1 MSTPVTGH
9 DVGSEADPVIESVVA
24 ERERRKDPLRRMIAL
39 ARPRSARF
47 ALGVLLGGAATG
59 SGVALLGVAAWML
72 ATAANHP
79 SITALSVA
87 VVATRAL
94 GVSKG
99 VTRYLERLVTH
110 DAAFRTLAQV
120 RVRVYERLAR
130 TEPFGRFRSGDLVS
144 RLVNDTEATLD
155 LLVRGLTP
163 PLVSVVTGGAT
174 VLVLTAVYAP
184 GGLLLAA
191 GLSLAGLAVPL
202 MAAALNRKPGL
213 REAEARGTLSTALV
227 DTLQGAPD
235 LVAYGAMDRHVAR
248 VNEADT
254 ELTRVARRDAATL
267 GLSEGV
273 NALIT
278 GLTVWGALFLGVLAV
293 EEGTIGPTALAVLVL
308 VTLAAFEIVAPL
320 PAVASRLGA
329 IRASGVRLFGVL
341 DTPPAIAPPAQEG
354 LEIDPDADTPVHIRG
369 LRVRYGPEEPWALDG
384 VDLEIP
390 AGATVAVVG
399 PSGAG
404 KSTLASVLLR
414 LRDPDEGR
422 VEIGGTD
429 ITAYPADEVRR
440 VVSGVPEDPHVF
452 GSTLRENLRLAK
464 PGAED
469 DELWAALRGA
479 RLAHDVE
486 AMPQGLDTQV
496 GSHGLGLSGGMV
508 QRLALARAVLAAPR
522 VLVLDE
528 PTAHLDP
535 DTRDAVVADLLAA
548 AEGFSTL
555 LITHDLTGLDRVD
568 RIYVVRDG
576 RVLQSGTHTE
586 LLAEDGWYRRVH
598 AR

>member
-1 MSTPVTGH
+1 MSPDTAARTA
-9 DVGSEADPVIESVVA
+9 EDPAGAHTVA
-24 ERERRKDPLRRMIAL
+24 AGERERRRDPLRRMIAL
-39 ARPRSARF
+39 ARPRGGRF
-47 ALGVLLGGAATG
+47 ALGVLLGAAATG

-72 ATAANHP
+72 ATAADHP
-79 SITALSVA
+79 SITALSAA

-99 VTRYLERLVTH
+99 VARYLERLVTH
-110 DAAFRTLAQV
+110 DAAFRTLADV

-174 VLVLTAVYAP
+174 VLFLTVVYVP

-191 GLSLAGLAVPL
+191 GLLLAGFAVPL
-202 MAAALNRKPGL
+202 AAAALGKGPGQ
-213 REAEARGTLSTALV
+213 REAQARGKLSTTLV

-235 LVAYGAMDRHVAR
+235 LVAYGAMDRQVAR
-248 VNEADT
+248 VYEADA

-267 GLSEGV
+267 GLSAGA

-293 EEGTIGPTALAVLVL
+293 DDGSIGPTALAVLVL
-308 VTLAAFEIVAPL
+308 TTLAAFEIVAPL
-320 PAVASRLGA
+320 PAVAAKLGS
-329 IRASGVRLFGVL
+329 IRASGERLFGVL
-341 DTPPAIAPPAQEG
+341 DTPPGVSPPAREG
-354 LEIDPDADTPVHIRG
+354 LEIDLEADATVRVRD
-369 LRVRYGPEEPWALDG
+369 LRVRYGPEEPWALNG
-384 VDLEIP
+384 VDLDIP

-414 LRDPDEGR
+414 FLDPDGGR

-429 ITAYPADEVRR
+429 ITDYPADEVRR
-440 VVSGVPEDPHVF
+440 VVSGVPQDPHVF
-452 GSTLRENLRLAK
+452 ASTLRENLRLAR

-469 DELWAALRGA
+469 GDLWSALRRA
-479 RLAHDVE
+479 RLAGEVE
-486 AMPQGLDTQV
+486 AMPKGLDTQV
-496 GSHGLGLSGGMV
+496 GSHGMGLSGGMR
-508 QRLALARAVLAAPR
+508 QRLALTRAVLAAPK

-535 DTRDAVVADLLAA
+535 DTRDAVVDDLLAA
-548 AEGFSTL
+548 AQGFSTL

-576 RVLQSGTHTE
+576 TVLQSGTHEE
-586 LLAEDGWYRRVH
+586 LLTVEGWYQQVSDR
-598 AR
+598 

>member
-1 MSTPVTGH
+1 MNAETNGTGGDPTAVTGGFEV
-9 DVGSEADPVIESVVA
+9 D
-24 ERERRKDPLRRMIAL
+24 ERERRRDPLLRMIGL
-39 ARPRSARF
+39 ARPRGGRF
-47 ALGVLLGGAATG
+47 ALGVLLGAAATG

-72 ATAANHP
+72 ATAADHP

-110 DAAFRTLAQV
+110 DAAFRTLAEV
-120 RVRVYERLAR
+120 RVRVYERLAG

-144 RLVNDTEATLD
+144 RLVNDTETTLD
-155 LLVRGLTP
+155 LLVRGLAP

-174 VLVLTAVYAP
+174 VLFLTSVYVP

-191 GLSLAGLAVPL
+191 GLLLAGLAVPL
-202 MAAALNRKPGL
+202 AAAALGTGPGR
-213 REAEARGTLSTALV
+213 REAVARGRLSTTLV

-235 LVAYGAMDRHVAR
+235 LVAYGAMERQVAL

-254 ELTRVARRDAATL
+254 ELTRVAARDAATL
-267 GLSEGV
+267 GLSAGA

-293 EEGTIGPTALAVLVL
+293 SDGSIGPTALAVLVL
-308 VTLAAFEIVAPL
+308 TTLAAFEIVAPL
-320 PAVASRLGA
+320 PAVAARLGA
-329 IRASGVRLFGVL
+329 IRASGERLFGVL
-341 DTPPAIAPPAQEG
+341 DTPAAVSAPARSG
-354 LEIDPDADTPVHIRG
+354 LEIDPEADTTVRVRN
-369 LRVRYGPEEPWALDG
+369 LRVRYGPGEPWALDG

-414 LRDPDEGR
+414 FRDPDGGR

-429 ITAYPADEVRR
+429 VTDYPADEVRR
-440 VVSGVPEDPHVF
+440 VVSGVPQDPHVF
-452 GSTLRENLRLAK
+452 ASTLRENLRLAR

-469 DELWAALRGA
+469 DELWAALRRA
-479 RLAHDVE
+479 RLAEEVE
-486 AMPQGLDTQV
+486 AMPRGLDTQV
-496 GSHGLGLSGGMV
+496 GSHGLGLSGGMR
-508 QRLALARAVLAAPR
+508 QRLALARAVLAGPR

-535 DTRDAVVADLLAA
+535 DTRDGVVADLLAA
-548 AEGFSTL
+548 ARGFSTL

-568 RIYVVRDG
+568 RIYVVREG
-576 RVLQSGTHTE
+576 RVLQSGTHEELTTE
-586 LLAEDGWYRRVH
+586 AGWFRSVSER
-598 AR
+598 

>member
-1 MSTPVTGH
+1 MSPDTAARTAEDPEGAHTVATG
-9 DVGSEADPVIESVVA
+9 
-24 ERERRKDPLRRMIAL
+24 ERERRRDPLRRMIAL
-39 ARPRSARF
+39 AWPRGGRF
-47 ALGVLLGGAATG
+47 ALGVLLGAAATG

-72 ATAANHP
+72 ATAADHP
-79 SITALSVA
+79 SITALSAA

-99 VTRYLERLVTH
+99 VARYLERLVTH
-110 DAAFRTLAQV
+110 DAAFRTLADV

-174 VLVLTAVYAP
+174 VLFLTVVYVP
-184 GGLLLAA
+184 GGLLLAS
-191 GLSLAGLAVPL
+191 GLLLAGFAVPL
-202 MAAALNRKPGL
+202 AAAALGKGPGR
-213 REAEARGTLSTALV
+213 REAQARGKLSTTLV

-235 LVAYGAMDRHVAR
+235 LVAYGAMDRQVAR
-248 VNEADT
+248 VYEADA

-267 GLSEGV
+267 GLSAGA

-293 EEGTIGPTALAVLVL
+293 EDGSIGPTALAVLVL
-308 VTLAAFEIVAPL
+308 TTLAAFEIVAPL
-320 PAVASRLGA
+320 PAVAAKLGS
-329 IRASGVRLFGVL
+329 IRASGERLFGVL
-341 DTPPAIAPPAQEG
+341 DTPPGVSPPAREG
-354 LEIDPDADTPVHIRG
+354 LEIDPEADATVRVRD

-384 VDLEIP
+384 VELNIP

-414 LRDPDEGR
+414 FLDPDGGR

-429 ITAYPADEVRR
+429 ITDYPADEVRR
-440 VVSGVPEDPHVF
+440 VVSGVPQDPHVF
-452 GSTLRENLRLAK
+452 ASTLRENLRLAR

-469 DELWAALRGA
+469 GDLWAALRRA
-479 RLAHDVE
+479 RLAGEVE
-486 AMPQGLDTQV
+486 AMPKGLDTQV
-496 GSHGLGLSGGMV
+496 GSHGMGLSGGMR
-508 QRLALARAVLAAPR
+508 QRLALTRAVLAAPK

-548 AEGFSTL
+548 AQGFSTL

-576 RVLQSGTHTE
+576 TVLQSGTHEE
-586 LLAEDGWYRRVH
+586 LLAQEGWYRQVSDR
-598 AR
+598 